1 MNIRTQQL
9 TRISIQMI
17 AGRRDARVRMMI
29 FAVFGFVYFSMVWCT
44 MAKRMLTNQLLRRIK
59 LQMNQKKKM
68 IVDAKA
74 KDVPLVE
81 DHNRVVQYLIEF
93 K

>member
-9 TRISIQMI
+9 TRILILMI
-17 AGRRDARVRMMI
+17 AGRRDAKVRMMI

-59 LQMNQKKKM
+59 LQMNRKRKM
-68 IVDAKA
+68 IVDA

-81 DHNRVVQYLIEF
+81 DYHRVVQYLIEF